1 MSKLMD
7 FLMSGDA
14 GREVETTVSIAGFPE
29 PFTIRSITEAQ
40 NKEIRRSCQ
49 TVSFNKKTHQKETET
64 NNDLY
69 NCRLIAACC
78 VDPNFKDAELQK
90 RFGVR
95 GAEDLIDRILKPGQF
110 LDILMAIQDINGFLD
125 EDINEQREEA
135 KN

>member
-7 FLMSGDA
+7 FLMSDGA
-14 GREVETTVSIAGFPE
+14 GKEVQTTVNISGFPE

-40 NKEIRRSCQ
+40 NKEIRKSCQ
-49 TVSFNKKTHQKETET
+49 TVTFNKKTHQKEVET

-78 VDPNFKDAELQK
+78 VDPNFKDAKLQEHH
-90 RFGVR
+90 GVR
-95 GAEDLIDRILKPGQF
+95 GAESLIDRILKPGQF
-110 LDILMAIQDINGFLD
+110 LDLLMAIQDVNGFSD
-125 EDINEQREEA
+125 DINEQKEEA